1 MLWPQSHDLMIHC
14 DTGVFY
20 KDPSVTWDYEE
31 KEFRGKKNGFPKGG
45 VVTHLD
51 GLTSGWSIPWVVS
64 QLGGLSPGWSLRWV
78 VFGSLFIRVVYDLGG
93 LSSGWSMTWVAFH
106 QGGL

>member
-1 MLWPQSHDLMIHC
+1 MQKWLSNILLWPQSHDLMIHC

-51 GLTSGWSIPWVVS
+51 GLTSGWSLSWVVYH
-64 QLGGLSPGWSLRWV
+64 LGGLSGGWSLV
-78 VFGSLFIRVVYDLGG
+78 VF
-93 LSSGWSMTWVAFH
+93 SSGWSMTWVVFH